1 MLPTWW
7 HERDHRCRGQGG
19 TDPPGTAALRPAPHA
34 RVWARRHRGIVWLL
48 WLHVAGIAAF
58 AVARGNG
65 LGHGLEEASLV
76 ALFALP
82 AAHQAIGRRA
92 RSAAAVLGLITSS
105 AVIVHIVERL
115 RMVTLWS
122 PARSG
127 WPAGTS
133 RRAGPS

>member
-1 MLPTWW
+1 MPTWW

-34 RVWARRHRGIVWLL
+34 RGLARRHRGIVWLL

-76 ALFALP
+76 GSVAESMNWEF
-82 AAHQAIGRRA
+82 G
-92 RSAAAVLGLITSS
+92 AVHTPTG
-105 AVIVHIVERL
+105 
-115 RMVTLWS
+115 
-122 PARSG
+122 
-127 WPAGTS
+127 
-133 RRAGPS
+133 

>member
-1 MLPTWW
+1 MSGITGAAAKVGRTRRGLLPS
-7 HERDHRCRGQGG
+7 GQLL
-19 TDPPGTAALRPAPHA
+19 TPE
-34 RVWARRHRGIVWLL
+34 VWARRHRGIVWLL

-82 AAHQAIGRRA
+82 AAYPAMGRRA

-105 AVIVHIVERL
+105 AVIVHLSGGVVEAHFHFFV
-115 RMVTLWS
+115 MVGVITLY
-122 PARSG
+122 PPR
-127 WPAGTS
+127 
-133 RRAGPS
+133 